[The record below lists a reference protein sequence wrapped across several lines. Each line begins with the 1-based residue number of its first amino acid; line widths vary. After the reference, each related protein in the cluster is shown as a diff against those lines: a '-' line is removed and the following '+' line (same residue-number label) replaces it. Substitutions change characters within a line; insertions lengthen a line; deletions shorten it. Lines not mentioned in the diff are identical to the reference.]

1 MKTIHII
8 GILFVIAIIAVV
20 ITTFSDA
27 STYVDFATA
36 EKHEGKEF
44 HVIGTLNLE
53 KEITYDASVDANRFS
68 FYMIDDQGVEKKVT
82 YFDAKPQDFE
92 KSEKVVVIGKMEEN
106 GEFTASS
113 LLLKCPSKYNEDDVP
128 QEYKDTEY
136 TKAG

>member
-8 GILFVIAIIAVV
+8 GILFVVAIIAVV
-20 ITTFSDA
+20 ITTFTDA

-53 KEITYDASVDANRFS
+53 KDIIYDAGKDANQFS
-68 FYMIDDQGVEKKVT
+68 FYMIDDKGMEKKVT
-82 YFDAKPQDFE
+82 YNDAKPQDFE
-92 KSEKVVVIGKMEEN
+92 KSEKVVVIGKMED

-113 LLLKCPSKYNEDDVP
+113 LLLKCPSKYNEDQMP
-128 QEYKDTEY
+128 EEYTETEY
-136 TKAG
+136 SKAG

>member
-92 KSEKVVVIGKMEEN
+92 KSEKVVVIGKMEG

-113 LLLKCPSKYNEDDVP
+113 LLLKCPSKYNEDSMP
-128 QEYKDTEY
+128 QDYKETEY
-136 TKAG
+136 SKAG

>member
-1 MKTIHII
+1 MKTLHII

-53 KEITYDASVDANRFS
+53 KEIIYDAGLDANQFS
-68 FYMIDDQGVEKKVT
+68 FYMIDDKGIEKKVT

-92 KSEKVVVIGKMEEN
+92 KSEKVVVIGKMEEGN
-106 GEFTASS
+106 FTASS
-113 LLLKCPSKYNEDDVP
+113 LLLKCPSKYNEDEMP
-128 QEYKDTEY
+128 EEYKETEY
-136 TKAG
+136 SKAG